1 MLYISRLVFSEDLMR
16 VFYSLFYELKI
27 TSLTQYIFA
36 RAKQLRVGLF
46 FCFFTINSPLPC
58 TPLQKRPMPGWVV
71 NINDILCTV
80 LLSWFLLS
88 YCSVLQSISPQYY
101 SHRTVKHNR

>member
-46 FCFFTINSPLPC
+46 FLFF
-58 TPLQKRPMPGWVV
+58 
-71 NINDILCTV
+71 
-80 LLSWFLLS
+80 
-88 YCSVLQSISPQYY
+88 YY
-101 SHRTVKHNR
+101 QQPFTMHPFAKETHARLGG